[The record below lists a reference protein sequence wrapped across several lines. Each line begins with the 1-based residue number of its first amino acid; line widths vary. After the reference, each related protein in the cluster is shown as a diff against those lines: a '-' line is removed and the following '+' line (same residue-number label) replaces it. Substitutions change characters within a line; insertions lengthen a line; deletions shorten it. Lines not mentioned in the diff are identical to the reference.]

1 MRKNEPKS
9 LLFLLLCSL
18 LILPFLSFS
27 SLSRPDS
34 DHAVDVN
41 GIPEVNDEEFDFI
54 PENDE
59 KAFAQRIASEMETE
73 AEVMEDGFLNGYLD
87 GIGRRIVL
95 QNNIRDLIGDW
106 DWSFQI
112 IDSSDINAFATLGGR
127 VYIFRGLLEATESES
142 ELAAILAFELGHFI
156 SRHVHQHIYRELVQL
171 TDFSPE
177 ERLKGEEGWR
187 KLSRIFQAAGGVL
200 TFFSRQRHDS
210 SQVEKVD
217 ELTLLNIHN
226 AQFDPKDFLIFL
238 RRLGKRDDPFPLW
251 LRMNPW
257 DQKRRRKISASL
269 RMFPSQP
276 SIEDFSEFNRFKTQL
291 KSVSSTFP
299 QEEERPLVSREEVVR
314 QLTVSGKM
322 SWTDTGIDVIEG
334 QEIYFNANGTV
345 FLQQGNLVAHCG
357 PDGYNLK
364 SRQQPLTNHNLG
376 ALIGKVAVLFSIE
389 INKDNGREFRY
400 EVVELF
406 YIGSESEVIMP
417 MNGRLY
423 LGINEDLVGDNS
435 GEYTV
440 NLIYRSLILP

>member
-1 MRKNEPKS
+1 MLS
-9 LLFLLLCSL
+9 
-18 LILPFLSFS
+18 FLSFS
-27 SLSRPDS
+27 FLSRPDL
-34 DHAVDVN
+34 DKIFDVN
-41 GIPEVNDEEFDFI
+41 GIPVVDDEEFDFI

-59 KAFAQRIASEMETE
+59 RAFAQRIASEMETE
-73 AEVMEDGFLNGYLD
+73 AEMMEDGFLNEYLD

-106 DWSFQI
+106 DWSFRI
-112 IDSSDINAFATLGGR
+112 IDSSEINAFATLGGHI
-127 VYIFRGLLEATESES
+127 YIFRGLLEATESES

-156 SRHVHQHIYRELVQL
+156 SRHVHQHIYRELIQL

-177 ERLKGEEGWR
+177 ERLKGEQGWR

-200 TFFSRQRHDS
+200 TFFSSQRHDS

-217 ELTLLNIHN
+217 EFTLLNIHN
-226 AQFDPKDFLIFL
+226 AQFDPEEFLIFL
-238 RRLGKRDDPFPLW
+238 RRLGKRDDPFPSW

-257 DQKRRRKISASL
+257 DQKRRRKISSSL
-269 RMFPSQP
+269 RMFPSRP
-276 SIEDFSEFNRFKTQL
+276 SIVDMSEFNRFKNQL
-291 KSVSSTFP
+291 KSVSSTFS
-299 QEEERPLVSREEVVR
+299 QEEEKPLVSLVSREEIVH
-314 QLTVSGKM
+314 QLTVLGKM

-334 QEIYFNANGTV
+334 QEIYFNADGTV

-400 EVVELF
+400 EVKELF
-406 YIGSESEVIMP
+406 YVGSENKVYMP
-417 MNGRLY
+417 MSGRLY